1 MAGGGLTG
9 ALPDLAHAVASD
21 ALPAPVAVLVFPL
34 TFVALD
40 VAGAA
45 SSPFGVWGSPAQ
57 PQHASKPL
65 LQVAA
70 LGGGGVVTGLLGLSA
85 AALGLALTNAPGA
98 GPTLVVAVALV
109 IAVHLWGAVRLAR
122 ARAGMSVRVAG
133 LVEASGDSPTGDP
146 LALLMQDERLDDA
159 AWHRVRSA
167 STAVLA
173 DLIARTQ
180 DALAGGAQLVV
191 WAEGAG
197 LVPAGHEDE
206 VVAHVADLARR
217 YDGHVALALA
227 VAHRDGPRHVDNRVV
242 LVAPGGHAT
251 LDTRKARPVPGAEA
265 DHTIPGDGALAWV
278 DTALVRLGVL
288 ACFDLDLPRLSR
300 QAAGNRVDILLVP
313 ASDWPAISPLHT
325 EMAVLPAIANGCTV
339 VRPARWG
346 RSAAIDPY
354 GRFVA
359 TADHVGPGERRCGQ
373 RSRPGGSRRRTHA
386 WRVGPRPL
394 TAAARRAALR
404 PDRFRCR
411 SRDRLLRTRSRTDD
425 QGPLHAQVA
434 VLALLL
440 GAVEGERARVGREHA
455 DDRLPIM
462 IDRNEP
468 TVNSSSVSRC
478 PDSGTSL
485 SSRVS
490 AKRH

>member
-133 LVEASGDSPTGDP
+133 LVEASGDAPTGDP

-278 DTALVRLGVL
+278 DTALVRLGVGVLRPRPAAAESSGRGQPRRHPARPRVGL
-288 ACFDLDLPRLSR
+288 AGDQPPAHRDGGPARHRQRVHGGAPCSLGPLGRDRPVRTIRGHRRPRRTRGATLW
-300 QAAGNRVDILLVP
+300 AEVP
-313 ASDWPAISPLHT
+313 ARRVETPYARLARWASAADGRREKGSASTGSVSVPVA
-325 EMAVLPAIANGCTV
+325 
-339 VRPARWG
+339 RPAL
-346 RSAAIDPY
+346 ADP
-354 GRFVA
+354 V
-359 TADHVGPGERRCGQ
+359 
-373 RSRPGGSRRRTHA
+373 
-386 WRVGPRPL
+386 
-394 TAAARRAALR
+394 
-404 PDRFRCR
+404 
-411 SRDRLLRTRSRTDD
+411 TD
-425 QGPLHAQVA
+425 
-434 VLALLL
+434 
-440 GAVEGERARVGREHA
+440 
-455 DDRLPIM
+455 
-462 IDRNEP
+462 
-468 TVNSSSVSRC
+468 
-478 PDSGTSL
+478 
-485 SSRVS
+485 
-490 AKRH
+490 